1 MTFQEFSQ
9 YHLPA
14 LELDE
19 VRFNLQIAVM
29 AAATKDFPIGFQYW
43 PVGAPGHC
51 AIRSPN
57 RSILL
62 GALDR
67 DECQQ
72 LARET
77 KYLAYPGVLGSG
89 DTAGW
94 FVEEARSLGIAFNEG
109 EPLRI
114 HALTNSPRYP
124 GAEGSPR
131 TVTAEDAPLLFEW
144 MAEFHREAVPHDPP
158 PQRESIEKAAASG
171 RYLFWIAG
179 GQPVSVAAMVRGLRT
194 VAGIGSVFTPVE
206 KRGRGYAGSVTAAL
220 CERIF
225 AEGMSAAC
233 LYTDLRNP
241 YSNRCYAKIGFK
253 PYCDSWHYLRLEQVP
268 SPVDGVGGSSPSG
281 IAKSQSE
288 Q

>member
-1 MTFQEFSQ
+1 MTFQSFRNITC
-9 YHLPA
+9 LP

-29 AAATKDFPIGFQYW
+29 AAAAKDFPIGFQYW

-67 DECQQ
+67 SECQQ

-77 KYLAYPGVLGSG
+77 KYLAYPGVVGSG

-94 FVEEARSLGIAFNEG
+94 FVEEARRLGIAFNEG

-114 HALTNSPRYP
+114 HALANSPRYP

-131 TVTAEDAPLLFEW
+131 TVTAEDATLLFEW

-158 PQRESIEKAAASG
+158 PQREF
-171 RYLFWIAG
+171 Y
-179 GQPVSVAAMVRGLRT
+179 
-194 VAGIGSVFTPVE
+194 
-206 KRGRGYAGSVTAAL
+206 
-220 CERIF
+220 
-225 AEGMSAAC
+225 
-233 LYTDLRNP
+233 
-241 YSNRCYAKIGFK
+241 
-253 PYCDSWHYLRLEQVP
+253 
-268 SPVDGVGGSSPSG
+268 
-281 IAKSQSE
+281 
-288 Q
+288 

>member
-1 MTFQEFSQ
+1 M
-9 YHLPA
+9 
-14 LELDE
+14 
-19 VRFNLQIAVM
+19 
-29 AAATKDFPIGFQYW
+29 
-43 PVGAPGHC
+43 
-51 AIRSPN
+51 
-57 RSILL
+57 L

-67 DECQQ
+67 NECQQ

-77 KYLAYPGVLGSG
+77 KDLAYPGVVGSG

-114 HALTNSPRYP
+114 HALANSPRYP

-131 TVTAEDAPLLFEW
+131 TVTTEVKDATLLFEW
-144 MAEFHREAVPHDPP
+144 MAQFHREAVPHDPP
-158 PQRESIEKAAASG
+158 PQREFISRKAAASG

-241 YSNRCYAKIGFK
+241 YSNRCYAKVGFK
-253 PYCDSWHYLRLEQVP
+253 PYCDSWDYLRLEQVP
-268 SPVDGVGGSSPSG
+268 SSVTDRAGVRIPSG